1 MEQARFEDLPALV
14 VLLRQEIS
22 ELKAIVAEKL
32 TTPEGYEPDV
42 TMTPNEVAEYLGC
55 TIQNVH
61 DKKNKGNLPF
71 HKVGRKVFFKKKEV
85 DEATKVKAQKRK
97 FFK

>member
-42 TMTPNEVAEYLGC
+42 TMTPEEVAKYLGC
-55 TIQNVH
+55 TVQNVH

-71 HKVGRKVFFKKKEV
+71 HQIGRKIFFKKKDV
-85 DEATKVKAQKRK
+85 DDATKVIRKRK
-97 FFK
+97 FFR